1 MIRDTDSLTYRTK
14 TKDIYE
20 NLHKESGLFDF
31 SDYPQDSKIFDPVD
45 KKVIGKMEDEFK
57 RKIIPEFVEL
67 KSRMYSVI
75 DVKGKENKKR
85 KGVNSVVAKN
95 VRHKKYRDN
104 LINKKMMRH
113 IMKRIQSKL
122 HRIRTYEVCKIYLS
136 CSDDKRYILDDG
148 INSLAYFHKDIL
160 KNKSD

>member
-1 MIRDTDSLTYRTK
+1 MIRDTDSLTYRIK

-75 DVKGKENKKR
+75 DVKGKENKK
-85 KGVNSVVAKN
+85 
-95 VRHKKYRDN
+95 KKESIV
-104 LINKKMMRH
+104 L
-113 IMKRIQSKL
+113 L
-122 HRIRTYEVCKIYLS
+122 
-136 CSDDKRYILDDG
+136 
-148 INSLAYFHKDIL
+148 L
-160 KNKSD
+160 KT